1 MNNTFKN
8 DVHVRSECRFAD
20 EAVFARSDTDEVFPV
35 EVPVVL
41 LEIIDDLAA
50 VVDCGLDEGLSGA
63 DDDFLLGGHG
73 ALLSGGS
80 LSLEL

>member
-20 EAVFARSDTDEVFPV
+20 EAVFIWSDPNKVFPV

-41 LEIIDDLAA
+41 LEIINDLAA
-50 VVDCGLDEGLSGA
+50 VVDSVRVGLLLRGRLPWALILCMCWRSSGR
-63 DDDFLLGGHG
+63 D
-73 ALLSGGS
+73 
-80 LSLEL
+80 